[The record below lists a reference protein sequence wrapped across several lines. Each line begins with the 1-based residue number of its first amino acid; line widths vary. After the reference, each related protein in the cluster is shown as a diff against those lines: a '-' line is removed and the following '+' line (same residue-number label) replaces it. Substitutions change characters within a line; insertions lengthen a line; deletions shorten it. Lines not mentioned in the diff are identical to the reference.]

1 VSGAGGSIGAGSS
14 REEADVVVVG
24 TGAAALVAA
33 IAAHDGGA
41 RVRIVEKSASVGGTT
56 AVSGGGI
63 WMPRNHRMGE
73 LGVEDSREEALT
85 YIDTLT
91 AGKTPEA
98 LLARFVDE
106 GPAIVAGLERSTT
119 LQLQPMTWPDYHPEL
134 EGAKSSGRMLEPAL
148 FDAAVLGPWADR
160 LRRPPV
166 LGMPITLQEST
177 VEWRPAYFPE
187 RFDPAVVQQRI
198 AAHQVACGQALIAGL
213 LAGCLARGI
222 EPELETSAREL
233 VTAGDAVAGL
243 VVERGGD
250 GAGRRGGAVIPAS
263 AVVLAS
269 GGFEWNTTLRTQF
282 LAGPLT
288 HPHSPPANEGDG
300 LLMAMAVGA
309 DLGNLTETW
318 WYPASHLPGEEY
330 DGRPLARFVGIERTA
345 PHSIVVNRFGER
357 FVNEAANYNDMMK
370 AFFSFD
376 ANEYSTR
383 HVPCWV
389 VFDHQY
395 RARYGVVTTRPGD
408 PDPPWLSVHDTIV
421 GLGKAAGIDPEGL
434 LDTVERWNHLVR
446 DGFDRDFGRGSS
458 AYDRFHGDP
467 SAAHPNLGTVEEGPF
482 YALPIHIGSVGTKG
496 GPRVDVDG
504 RVQHVQD
511 RPIPGLYG
519 AGNVIASPAGPAYYG
534 GGTSI
539 AMGIVWGHLAGGH
552 AASYATTAAAGTAAG
567 TS

>member
-1 VSGAGGSIGAGSS
+1 VSATAAQA
-14 REEADVVVVG
+14 ETDVVVVG

-41 RVRIVEKSASVGGTT
+41 RVRIVEKSGSVGGTT

-63 WMPRNHRMGE
+63 WMPQNHRMVE
-73 LGVEDSREEALT
+73 LGIEDSREEALT
-85 YIDTLT
+85 YIGTMT
-91 AGKTPEA
+91 AGRTPGD

-119 LQLQPMTWPDYHPEL
+119 LQLRSMTWPDYHPEM

-148 FDAAVLGPWADR
+148 FDTSVLGPWAQR
-160 LRRPPV
+160 LRRAPI
-166 LGMPITLQEST
+166 LGMPMTLQEST
-177 VEWRPAYFPE
+177 VEWRPAFFPE
-187 RFDPAVVQQRI
+187 RFDLAVMQERI

-233 VTAGDAVAGL
+233 VMAGDSVAGL
-243 VVERGGD
+243 VVERSERAAGD
-250 GAGRRGGAVIPAS
+250 GGGGGTVIPAS

-269 GGFEWNTTLRTQF
+269 GGFEWNATLRSQF

-288 HPHSPPANEGDG
+288 HPHSPPSNEGDG
-300 LLMAMAVGA
+300 LLMAMAAGA
-309 DLGNLTETW
+309 ELGNLTETW
-318 WYPASHLPGEEY
+318 WYPASHIPGEEY
-330 DGRPLARFVGIERTA
+330 DGHPLSRFVGIERTA
-345 PHSIVVNRFGER
+345 PHSIIVNRFGER

-376 ANEYSTR
+376 ANEYSPR
-383 HVPCWV
+383 HLPCWV

-395 RARYGVVTTRPGD
+395 RSRYGVVTTRPGD
-408 PDPPWLSVHDTIV
+408 PDPPWLLVHDTVV

-434 LDTVERWNHLVR
+434 LDTVERWNRQVR
-446 DGFDRDFGRGSS
+446 DGCDRDFGRGSS
-458 AYDRFHGDP
+458 AYDRFHGDS
-467 SAAHPNLGTVEEGPF
+467 SAPHPNLGTIEEGPF
-482 YALPIHIGSVGTKG
+482 YALPIYIGSVGTKG
-496 GPRVDVDG
+496 GPRVDADG
-504 RVQHVQD
+504 RIQHVQD

-539 AMGIVWGHLAGGH
+539 GMAVVWGHLAGSH
-552 AASYATTAAAGTAAG
+552 AAAFSTTGVSTG